1 MKKIRVTGLM
11 IGLIIL
17 LTVSAKAQYFYTSYG
32 YAHTWQLPNYIEHT
46 IYNDYYGYE
55 VAHVE
60 RRVHHGYTNFDV
72 LLTRGN
78 LFLEV
83 RFDRFG
89 HVYRTARY
97 DYFPLAAHN
106 CSMHCGY
113 HKVYYQTYYPQHH
126 HNYYNPYS
134 TTVYVT
140 KTEPYHHNHT
150 YVNNHYTK
158 VYVQPNGGNNNGNH
172 NRQNTN
178 YNNGGNN
185 VNVQHRTKGPIH
197 QPTVVNNN
205 SGNRST
211 APVVRNERTEQPKPR
226 VVTENR
232 SNNNPAGR
240 TTSER
245 GYSGRGNK

>member
-1 MKKIRVTGLM
+1 M

-17 LTVSAKAQYFYTSYG
+17 LTISAKAQYFYTSYG
-32 YAHTWQLPNYIEHT
+32 YAQTWQIPNYIEHT

-55 VAHVE
+55 VAHVK
-60 RRVHHGYTNFDV
+60 RHVHHGYTNFDV

-89 HVYRTARY
+89 NVYRTVRH
-97 DYFPLAAHN
+97 DYFPLAAHH
-106 CSMHCGY
+106 CSAHCGY
-113 HKVYYQTYYPQHH
+113 HKVYYQTYYPQHQH
-126 HNYYNPYS
+126 HYYNPYS

-140 KTEPYHHNHT
+140 KTDPHHNHT
-150 YVNNHYTK
+150 YVNNNYTK
-158 VYVQPNGGNNNGNH
+158 VYVQQNGGNNNGNQ
-172 NRQNTN
+172 NRQNNNN
-178 YNNGGNN
+178 YNSGNN
-185 VNVQHRTKGPIH
+185 ANVQHRTNGPIH

-205 SGNRST
+205 NGNRNT
-211 APVVRNERTEQPKPR
+211 PVVRNERVEQPRPR
-226 VVTENR
+226 VATDNR
-232 SNNNPAGR
+232 STNNPTSR

>member
-32 YAHTWQLPNYIEHT
+32 YAQTWQLPNYIEQT

-60 RRVHHGYTNFDV
+60 RHVHYGYTNFDV

-83 RFDRFG
+83 RFNRFG
-89 HVYRTARY
+89 SVYRTVRY

-113 HKVYYQTYYPQHH
+113 HKVYYQTYYPKHH
-126 HNYYNPYS
+126 HHYYNPYS

-140 KTEPYHHNHT
+140 QTEPYHNNHT
-150 YVNNHYTK
+150 YVNNNYTK
-158 VYVQPNGGNNNGNH
+158 VYVQPNSGNSNGNH

-178 YNNGGNN
+178 NNNGRSN
-185 VNVQHRTKGPIH
+185 VNVQHRTTNGPIH

-205 SGNRST
+205 TRNT
-211 APVVRNERTEQPKPR
+211 TPVVRNERTEQPKPR

>member
-1 MKKIRVTGLM
+1 MKKIGVTGLM

-32 YAHTWQLPNYIEHT
+32 YAQTWQLPNYIEHT

-60 RRVHHGYTNFDV
+60 RHEHYGYTNFDV
-72 LLTRGN
+72 LLNRGN

-89 HVYRTARY
+89 SVYRTVNY
-97 DYFPLAAHN
+97 DYFPLTAHN
-106 CSMHCGY
+106 CTIHCGY

-126 HNYYNPYS
+126 HQYYNPYS
-134 TTVYVT
+134 TTVFVT

-150 YVNNHYTK
+150 Q
-158 VYVQPNGGNNNGNH
+158 VYVHPNGGNKNGNYNH
-172 NRQNTN
+172 QNTN
-178 YNNGGNN
+178 NSSGGNN
-185 VNVQHRTKGPIH
+185 ANVQHRTNGPIH

-205 SGNRST
+205 AGNRSAT
-211 APVVRNERTEQPKPR
+211 SVVKNERTEQPKPR
-226 VVTENR
+226 IVTENR
-232 SNNNPAGR
+232 SNNGAASGR
-240 TTSER
+240 
-245 GYSGRGNK
+245 GNSGRGNK